1 MTLRVDQTAIKVN
14 QATIVALLILAFV
27 LDSAPLMA
35 FVAAVMAVGT
45 VWPEAGLFK
54 AVYLRGLRPLG
65 LLRPDPRPDDPAAHL
80 FAQGV
85 GATCLVV
92 GLVLLAVGLPVAG
105 WAFGL
110 LVIALASVNLVSGF
124 CVGCFL
130 YYQLARRQLIGH
142 RQQVR

>member
-1 MTLRVDQTAIKVN
+1 MNSRVDRSALKVN
-14 QATIVALLILAFV
+14 QASIVVLLVLAFV
-27 LDSAPLMA
+27 LYSAPLMA
-35 FVAAVMAVGT
+35 FVALVMAVGT

-54 AVYLRGLRPLG
+54 ALYTRVLRPLG
-65 LLRPDPRPDDPAAHL
+65 LLRPDPQPDDPSAHL

-85 GATCLVV
+85 GATCLVI

-130 YYQLARRQLIGH
+130 YYQLARRQIIR